1 MTSKYIKQKLEV
13 SQGNTDKPTVTMED
27 FNRGYR
33 IFEQISQPDLIDIQ
47 YVEQDTQLQN
57 MHFF

>member
-1 MTSKYIKQKLEV
+1 M
-13 SQGNTDKPTVTMED
+13 DKKP
-27 FNRGYR
+27 RGYR